1 MPVHPVDAPYEGIG
15 LDLDCI
21 IGTCRDEANLFTMQ
35 GMGLENLPFGHRTE
49 TLLKAGN
56 ADHELAKPRRL
67 TRIFSSKT
75 EAKVFRLIR
84 DIYNT

>member
-15 LDLDCI
+15 LDLDCLI
-21 IGTCRDEANLFTMQ
+21 ETCRDEANLFTMQ
-35 GMGLENLPFGHRTE
+35 GMGLENSPFGYRTE

-56 ADHELAKPRRL
+56 ADHELANSRRL

-75 EAKVFRLIR
+75 EAKVFKLIR
-84 DIYNT
+84 NDYNS